1 MDVIAFPYDLA
12 FDIGGFGARFVGLVI
27 WQRSR
32 QFFPR
37 RHIKIIC
44 DFLQIRSCLITKLER
59 TPKASQPR
67 R

>member
-27 WQRSR
+27 WQGSR

-37 RHIKIIC
+37 RRIKIIR
-44 DFLQIRSCLITKLER
+44 DFLQIRQQWSD
-59 TPKASQPR
+59 S
-67 R
+67 